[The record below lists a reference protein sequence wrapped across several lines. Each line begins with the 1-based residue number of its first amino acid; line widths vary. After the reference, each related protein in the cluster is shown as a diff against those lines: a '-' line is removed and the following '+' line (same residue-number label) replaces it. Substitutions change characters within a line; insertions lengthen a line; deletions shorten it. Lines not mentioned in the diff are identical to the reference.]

1 MSDTFLA
8 CIEALAVTLSGKLDD
23 AEKNLA
29 VYELRIRRL
38 PGERQAVLRRVQ
50 AQRAMAH
57 RRTVADWQRDRLVIT
72 GSELRAKYLI
82 GKTPTK
88 HPM

>member
-8 CIEALAVTLSGKLDD
+8 CIEALAATLSGRLED

-38 PGERQAVLRRVQ
+38 PGERQAALLRELDGI
-50 AQRAMAH
+50 
-57 RRTVADWQRDRLVIT
+57 VAALARLSVRIR
-72 GSELRAKYLI
+72 GESNN
-82 GKTPTK
+82 
-88 HPM
+88 

>member
-8 CIEALAVTLSGKLDD
+8 CIEALAVTLSGRPED

-38 PGERQAVLRRVQ
+38 PGERQAALRRELEGI
-50 AQRAMAH
+50 
-57 RRTVADWQRDRLVIT
+57 VAALSRLSVRIR
-72 GSELRAKYLI
+72 GECN
-82 GKTPTK
+82 G
-88 HPM
+88 